1 MILYPAIDLK
11 DGKCVRLLRG
21 EMGQATEFPNAPAT
35 QAKLFEDQGFEWL
48 HMVDLNGAFEGHS
61 VNHEAVEAVL
71 KEVKIPVELGGGIRS
86 MNDVARWIEA
96 GISRV
101 IIGTQAVRDPE
112 FVKEACR
119 AFPDQIAVGIDAKA
133 GHVAVSG
140 WGEVTD
146 MLAADL
152 ALRFEDAGVCA
163 IIYTDIARDG
173 MMQGPN
179 IPETAALAERISTP
193 VILSGGVSSMHD
205 LLSIKAFY
213 SSGIEGAIIG
223 RAMYDGAIDPGRAL
237 ELTTCH
243 A

>member
-11 DGKCVRLLRG
+11 DGKCVRLMRG
-21 EMGQATEFPNAPAT
+21 DMHRATEFPYAPAK
-35 QAKLFEDQGFEWL
+35 QAVLFEQQGFKWL
-48 HMVDLNGAFEGHS
+48 HVVDLNGAFEGHS
-61 VNHEAVEAVL
+61 VNHLAVEAIL
-71 KEVKIPVELGGGIRS
+71 KQVKIPVELGGGIRS
-86 MNDVARWIEA
+86 MQDIERWITA

-101 IIGTQAVRDPE
+101 IIGTQAVREPE
-112 FVKEACR
+112 LVKEACK
-119 AFPDQIAVGIDAKA
+119 AFPNQIAVGIDAKA
-133 GHVAVSG
+133 GRVAVSG
-140 WGEVTD
+140 WGDVTEL
-146 MLAADL
+146 LAVEL

-179 IPETAALAERISTP
+179 IPETVALAERISTP
-193 VILSGGVSSMHD
+193 VILSGGVSSIHD

-223 RAMYDGAIDPGRAL
+223 RAMYDGAIDPKRAL
-237 ELTTCH
+237 ELTTRH

>member
-21 EMGQATEFPNAPAT
+21 EMDAATEFENTPPA
-35 QAKLFEDQGFEWL
+35 QAKIFESQGFEWV
-48 HMVDLNGAFEGHS
+48 HVVDLNGAFEGHA
-61 VNHEAVEAVL
+61 VNHAAVEAILEAVEM
-71 KEVKIPVELGGGIRS
+71 PVELGGGIRN
-86 MNDVARWIEA
+86 MADVDRWIQA
-96 GISRV
+96 GVARV
-101 IIGTQAVRDPE
+101 IIGTQAVRDPD
-112 FVKEACR
+112 FVKQACK
-119 AFPDQIAVGIDAKA
+119 AYPGQIAVGIDAKG

-140 WGEVTD
+140 WGDVTELTATEV
-146 MLAADL
+146 

-193 VILSGGVSSMHD
+193 VILSGGVSSIHD
-205 LLSIKAFY
+205 LLSIKAFAAR
-213 SSGIEGAIIG
+213 GIEGAIIG
-223 RAMYDGAIDPGRAL
+223 RAMYNGAIDPAKAL
-237 ELTTCH
+237 ELTKS